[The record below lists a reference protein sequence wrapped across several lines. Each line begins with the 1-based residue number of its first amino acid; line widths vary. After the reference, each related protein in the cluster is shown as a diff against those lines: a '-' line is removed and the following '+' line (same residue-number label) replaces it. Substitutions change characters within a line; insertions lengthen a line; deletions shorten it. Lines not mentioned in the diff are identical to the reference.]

1 MLYVGHAQLPT
12 SVRHAIKCSFL
23 EPQSQSLVLVKHSQ
37 IEIYAIEPDQLNLL
51 HTLPV
56 FGLIEH
62 IQSYI
67 KPPNQTATILVLTSE
82 LNLFTLRYSPQ
93 TKSVITTAT
102 ISLNQPGARPA
113 DYLQTSIVDPHSRC
127 LVLHAL
133 NGILHL
139 IPLEPSSKPRP
150 KHLDPS
156 LGSRR
161 KRSTV
166 SLKSDPTLTSDSDIN
181 IDPDSELYQIVQLR
195 LNEVNV
201 HALDFAALPAHL
213 PPTLLILYSNHMG
226 QRVLRSRS
234 IDLLTANCDQEIC
247 PNHLCPDP
255 DTGLIIPIPD
265 DQGSV
270 LLVGE
275 ESVEL
280 VYLIDR
286 LPNSDGKGKSRDRS
300 VDSRTGAIRAPE
312 FDKLL
317 KHVTNINIPLGS
329 YTCFCKVEDQPDVW
343 LIGDLYGHVL
353 VIRLE
358 RPEGGKPVLRY
369 QQAGQVSSPE
379 ALVYI
384 SDRFIY
390 LASHYGDSQLLRVS
404 ALDSALA
411 QDSQPEVVANYPN
424 LAPIYDVCV
433 VDPSEGF
440 DHQLVTCSGAYQ
452 DGSLRIITHGITLT
466 DLGMLPI
473 TGAEH
478 IWSIDT
484 PHSSQVIL
492 IVGFRNQTRFLT
504 IQNDQFSQDI
514 EELDRFSGFKSDRRT
529 ILAGRIITP
538 GHRIQAF
545 PIQVTQEEVIVGE
558 MFRWEPRSNDLM
570 TVAAIGAS
578 LTVVAL
584 QREVLLLHVK
594 DDLLVQSESIRFPS
608 EVSCLAIDPSQKV
621 LAVGQW
627 ISNSIAL
634 VSLDQMTVATT
645 IETGS
650 DFGVHSILFS
660 NFGEGIE
667 PHLLAGM
674 DNGELISIKLQG
686 LEDGSLVQEK
696 SRRTV
701 VLGRRPITMAQIVL
715 DTPTDQQLGRPAI
728 WIHSEH
734 PTLMIGVDGRLQFK
748 PVALGNGTDAIKIGM
763 RGVGVVT
770 SEGIRL
776 GRIDSLENIHISK
789 IPLGGE
795 QPKRIAHSKAM
806 RAFGVVCVSQKV
818 NQETGEL
825 DKGSSVKIIDDVT
838 FELLFD
844 FQLLSIEQG
853 TSIAAIELGEGLI
866 EDFIIGTGFI
876 HPNESQSNTGRI
888 LTIGLSSNQEGH
900 SREFKLKRMTKVK
913 GTVHGLGG
921 LPGGKFVASANAFV
935 HAFGIQEDPSE
946 NEGFQVLDTWG
957 GGFVSQ
963 TLLTEGNWVIVGDL
977 YKSIVILEF
986 DLKKSSLKV
995 LGRDYSVM
1003 SVKSIGMMSDRVF
1016 VGADTEFN
1024 LFTVEMKEKR
1034 RIVEEEEE
1042 EEDEEEEER
1051 GDEWEEEERKMR
1063 VEKVFNDDHLL
1074 TVGAFHL
1081 GENVNHFKKGS
1092 LIKSLNHLNQDSK
1105 YGGKLI
1111 FVTSTGGIGVII
1123 KIEDT
1128 KLYKRLKSLE
1138 DQMKTE
1144 ITSIGGLDSIEFR
1157 KFKNKWKRVEVCD
1170 FLDGDLVQRYH
1181 HWFSKKKKEIK
1192 FLVRGEEGK
1201 EEKEEEEEEGKGID
1215 EILEELSW
1223 FH

>member
-23 EPQSQSLVLVKHSQ
+23 EPHSQSLILCKPSQ
-37 IEIYAIEPDQLNLL
+37 LEIYAIEPDQLNLL

-56 FGLIEH
+56 FGLIDH

-67 KPPNQTATILVLTSE
+67 KQPNQTATLLVLTSE
-82 LNLFTLRYSPQ
+82 LNLFTLRYCPQ
-93 TKSVITTAT
+93 SKSVITTAT

-139 IPLEPSSKPRP
+139 IPLEPSSKPKP
-150 KHLDPS
+150 KHLEPS
-156 LGSRR
+156 LGGRR
-161 KRSTV
+161 KRSTI
-166 SLKSDPTLTSDSDIN
+166 SLKSNHPPNPDLDTN

-234 IDLLTANCDQEIC
+234 IDLITANCDQDIC
-247 PNHLCPDP
+247 PNHLCPDL
-255 DTGLIIPIPD
+255 DTSLIIPIPD

-275 ESVEL
+275 DSVEL
-280 VYLIDR
+280 VYLTDR
-286 LPNSDGKGKSRDRS
+286 LPNPTGKGKSRDRS
-300 VDSRTGAIRAPE
+300 VDSRTGATRAPE
-312 FDKLL
+312 SDKLL
-317 KHVTNINIPLGS
+317 KHVTSINIPLGS

-358 RPEGGKPVLRY
+358 RPEGGKPLLRY

-390 LASHYGDSQLLRVS
+390 LASHYGDSQLLRIS

-411 QDSQPEVVANYPN
+411 QDCQPEVVANYPN
-424 LAPIYDVCV
+424 LAPISDVCV
-433 VDPSEGF
+433 VDQSEGF

-473 TGAEH
+473 AGAEH

-484 PHSSQVIL
+484 PHSPQVTL
-492 IVGFRNQTRFLT
+492 IVGFRNETRFL
-504 IQNDQFSQDI
+504 IIENDQFSQDV
-514 EELDRFSGFKSDRRT
+514 EELDSFSGFKSDRRT
-529 ILAGRIITP
+529 ILAGQIISQ
-538 GHRIQAF
+538 GHHVQAF

-558 MFRWEPRSNDLM
+558 MFRWEPTSNDLI

-594 DDLLVQSESIRFPS
+594 DNLLVQSESIRFPN

-634 VSLDQMTVATT
+634 VSLDQMNVSTT

-650 DFGVHSILFS
+650 DFGVHSVLFT
-660 NFGEGIE
+660 NFGEGID

-674 DNGELISIKLQG
+674 DDGELISIKLQG
-686 LEDGSLVQEK
+686 LENGSLVQEQ

-701 VLGRRPITMAQIVL
+701 VLGHRPITMSRIVL
-715 DTPTDQQLGRPAI
+715 DIPTDQQLGKPAV

-734 PTLMIGVDGRLQFK
+734 PTLMIEVDGRLK
-748 PVALGNGTDAIKIGM
+748 YRPVALGDATDAIKIGT

-776 GRIDSLENIHISK
+776 GRIDSLEKIHISK

-795 QPKRIAHSKAM
+795 QPKRIAHSKSM
-806 RAFGVVCVSQKV
+806 RAYGVVCVSQKV
-818 NQETGEL
+818 NQQTGEL

-853 TSIAAIELGEGLI
+853 TSIAAIELGKDLI
-866 EDFIIGTGFI
+866 EDFIIGTGFVN
-876 HPNESQSNTGRI
+876 PNESQSNTGRI
-888 LTIGLSSNQEGH
+888 LTIGLSSKHDQEGNL
-900 SREFKLKRMTKVK
+900 REFKLKRMTKVK

-935 HAFGIQEDPSE
+935 HAFGINEEEED
-946 NEGFQVLDTWG
+946 EGFEVLDTWG

-963 TLLTEGNWVIVGDL
+963 TVLTEKNWIIVGDL
-977 YKSIVILEF
+977 YKSIVVLEF
-986 DLKKSSLKV
+986 DLKKFSLKV
-995 LGRDYSVM
+995 LGRDYSAM
-1003 SVKSIGMMSDRVF
+1003 SVRPIGMISDRVF
-1016 VGADTEFN
+1016 VAADTEFN
-1024 LFTVEMKEKR
+1024 LFTVEMRERQKGLKEEDEDEEGLS
-1034 RIVEEEEE
+1034 VEEEKG
-1042 EEDEEEEER
+1042 DD
-1051 GDEWEEEERKMR
+1051 DEWEEEERRMR
-1063 VEKVFNDDHLL
+1063 VEKVFNDDHLD
-1074 TVGAFHL
+1074 TVGGFHL
-1081 GENVNHFKKGS
+1081 GENVNHFKAGS
-1092 LIKSLNHLNQDSK
+1092 LVKSLKHFYGQDLK

-1111 FVTSTGGIGVII
+1111 FVSSTGGIGVII
-1123 KIEDT
+1123 KLEDL
-1128 KLYKRLKSLE
+1128 KIYKHLKALEDRLK
-1138 DQMKTE
+1138 KE
-1144 ITSIGGLDSIEFR
+1144 ILSIGGLDSTEFR
-1157 KFKNKWKRVEVCD
+1157 KFKNKWKKVDGCE
-1170 FLDGDLVQRYH
+1170 FLDGDLIQRLYNDS
-1181 HWFSKKKKEIK
+1181 FKRKSLIKEDQDE
-1192 FLVRGEEGK
+1192 V
-1201 EEKEEEEEEGKGID
+1201 GID
-1215 EILEELSW
+1215 EVVEELSW

>member
-23 EPQSQSLVLVKHSQ
+23 EPQSQSLILGKHSQ

-56 FGLIEH
+56 LGLIDH

-67 KPPNQTATILVLTSE
+67 KQPNQTATLLVLTSE
-82 LNLFTLRYSPQ
+82 LNLFTLRYCPQ

-139 IPLEPSSKPRP
+139 IPLEPSSKPKP
-150 KHLDPS
+150 KHLEPS
-156 LGSRR
+156 LGGRR
-161 KRSTV
+161 KRSTI
-166 SLKSDPTLTSDSDIN
+166 SLKSNPPPNADLDTN

-201 HALDFAALPAHL
+201 HAIDFAALPAHL

-234 IDLLTANCDQEIC
+234 IDLVTANCDQDIC
-247 PNHLCPDP
+247 PNHFCPDVE
-255 DTGLIIPIPD
+255 TRLIIPIPD

-280 VYLIDR
+280 IYLTDR
-286 LPNSDGKGKSRDRS
+286 LPNPTGKGKSRDRS
-300 VDSRTGAIRAPE
+300 VDSRTGATRAPE
-312 FDKLL
+312 SDKLL

-343 LIGDLYGHVL
+343 LIGDMYGHVL

-390 LASHYGDSQLLRVS
+390 LASHYGDSQLLRIT

-411 QDSQPEVVANYPN
+411 QDCQPEVVVNYPN
-424 LAPIYDVCV
+424 LAPISDVCV
-433 VDPSEGF
+433 IDQNEGC

-452 DGSLRIITHGITLT
+452 DGSLRIVTHGITLT

-484 PHSSQVIL
+484 PHSPQVTL

-504 IQNDQFSQDI
+504 IQNDHSSQDV
-514 EELDRFSGFKSDRRT
+514 EELDRFSGFKSDRQT
-529 ILAGRIITP
+529 ILAGKIISQ
-538 GHRIQAF
+538 GHHVQAF
-545 PIQVTQEEVIVGE
+545 PIQITQEEVIVGD
-558 MFRWEPRSNDLM
+558 MFRWEPTSNDKI

-594 DDLLVQSESIRFPS
+594 NNLLVQSESIRFPN

-627 ISNSIAL
+627 ITNSIDL
-634 VSLDQMTVATT
+634 VSLDQMTVSTT
-645 IETGS
+645 IKTGS
-650 DFGVHSILFS
+650 DFGVHSVLFTD
-660 NFGEGIE
+660 FEEEID

-674 DNGELISIKLQG
+674 DDGELISIKLQRLDNEG
-686 LEDGSLVQEK
+686 LVQEH

-701 VLGRRPITMAQIVL
+701 VLGHRPITMSRIVL
-715 DTPTDQQLGRPAI
+715 DVPTDQQLGKPAI

-734 PTLMIGVDGRLQFK
+734 PTLMIEVDGRLKFK
-748 PVALGNGTDAIKIGM
+748 PVALGDGTDAIKIGM

-776 GRIDSLENIHISK
+776 GKIDSLEKIHISK

-795 QPKRIAHSKAM
+795 QPRRIAHSKAM

-818 NQETGEL
+818 NQQTGEL
-825 DKGSSVKIIDDVT
+825 DKSSSVKIIDDVT

-853 TSIAAIELGEGLI
+853 TSIAAIELGKDLI
-866 EDFIIGTGFI
+866 EDFIIGTGFVQ
-876 HPNESQSNTGRI
+876 PNESQSNTGRI
-888 LTIGLSSNQEGH
+888 LTIGLSSNSQEGN

-935 HAFGIQEDPSE
+935 HAFGIEEDG
-946 NEGFQVLDTWG
+946 NDHEGFQVLDTWG

-963 TLLTEGNWVIVGDL
+963 TVLTEGNWVIVGDL

-986 DLKKSSLKV
+986 DLKESTLKV
-995 LGRDYSVM
+995 LGRDYSAMAVRP
-1003 SVKSIGMMSDRVF
+1003 IGMVSERVF
-1016 VGADTEFN
+1016 VGADLEFN
-1024 LFTVEMKEKR
+1024 MFTVEMREKR
-1034 RIVEEEEE
+1034 KVIEKEEDDDDAEENGEDDDEWVEEE
-1042 EEDEEEEER
+1042 R
-1051 GDEWEEEERKMR
+1051 RMR

-1092 LIKSLNHLNQDSK
+1092 LVKSLKHLNQDLK

-1123 KIEDT
+1123 KIEDSQLFK
-1128 KLYKRLKSLE
+1128 KLKVLE
-1138 DQMKTE
+1138 DQLKKE
-1144 ITSIGGLDSIEFR
+1144 IKSIGGLDSTEFR
-1157 KFKNKWKRVEVCD
+1157 KFKNKWKQVDVCE
-1170 FLDGDLVQRYH
+1170 FLDGDLIQRT
-1181 HWFSKKKKEIK
+1181 FDDSLRLKRKS
-1192 FLVRGEEGK
+1192 FVREDHEGV
-1201 EEKEEEEEEGKGID
+1201 GID
-1215 EILEELSW
+1215 EVLEELSW